1 MENNNE
7 IKSKK
12 VEFSIGKNFLEDL
25 INKIDDKDLIAVNDL
40 LSKLHA
46 SDVAEVVT
54 NLPEKQRFELIA
66 LENFNINPNVI
77 VELTDELQKEILKNF
92 C

>member
-25 INKIDDKDLIAVNDL
+25 INKINDKDLIAVNNL

-66 LENFNINPNVI
+66 LENFC
-77 VELTDELQKEILKNF
+77 LY
-92 C
+92 